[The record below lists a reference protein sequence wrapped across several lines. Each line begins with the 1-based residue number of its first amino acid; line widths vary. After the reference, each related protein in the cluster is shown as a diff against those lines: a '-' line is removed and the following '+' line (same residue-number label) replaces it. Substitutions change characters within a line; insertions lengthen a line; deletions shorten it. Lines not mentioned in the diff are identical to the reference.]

1 MEDFESL
8 SDQDLNLHYDLAHL
22 NSFRPNPNAKEYEY
36 FVNFESNPL
45 LQFYLNAAC
54 VANKLVDVVK
64 QELNEELK
72 RNNIRYQHWQI
83 LKVIYFDEANTPAA
97 IAERISVNR
106 SSITRLLDHL
116 ELRSLI
122 KRERDRK
129 DRRVLNLILTKEGKE
144 LFKSGLKTFLRIPKI
159 FRDSLTMKELGAID
173 HIEGHFTSRD

>member
-1 MEDFESL
+1 MEDLESL
-8 SDQDLNLHYDLAHL
+8 SDQDLKLHYDLAHL
-22 NSFRPNPNAKEYEY
+22 NSFRPNPNAMEYEY

-83 LKVIYFDEANTPAA
+83 LKVIYFDEASTPAA

-116 ELRSLI
+116 EVRSLI

-144 LFKSGLKTFLRIPKI
+144 LFKSGL
-159 FRDSLTMKELGAID
+159 
-173 HIEGHFTSRD
+173 